1 MQTGIAENVIQ
12 GNLVT
17 QKTADNR
24 TLQADIPNNLYCGVC
39 IEVVKPDSKGKAR
52 QCQECE
58 HTLCISHYDE
68 GLGRQFSERCCYCRE
83 DAQKYHTENQS
94 PLFLDITIKTQV
106 NNIIWHCAE
115 PDCSQQGTLDVMDKH
130 PCQIIAQA
138 THLPLMACP
147 HQDCDDRI
155 EAKDFEHHKA
165 SCVWRTVNI
174 GSYTMPEYQRAAIL
188 NHAAPIPANL
198 TPAYLAQHPN
208 PAAVALGLC
217 LKFMETGE
225 VKEADKADEN
235 CILEWAWE
243 WGRLKEQKLGMK
255 TASPFGYLTYK
266 SLDNTLCKVTVPRDI
281 LLNQTE
287 SPIASLVTREAGEI
301 DVYFSILC
309 VESKRY
315 YPRISYKNAHK
326 APVFLSEWIVGEM
339 KGLPNTISG
348 KLIES
353 KFPIQFQNFNSASSR
368 EKVDKATTLVVEKED
383 MDYLLLHEWFEI
395 ILALTKIRRP

>member
-52 QCQECE
+52 MCQKCE
-58 HTLCISHYDE
+58 RTLCISHCNNKS
-68 GLGRQFSERCCYCRE
+68 GRKFSERCCYCRE
-83 DAQKYHTENQS
+83 DAKKYHTKNQL

-115 PDCSQQGTLDVMDKH
+115 PDCSQQGTLDFMDKH
-130 PCQIIAQA
+130 QCQRIAQA
-138 THLPLMACP
+138 THLPLMSCP

-235 CILEWAWE
+235 CILEWQ
-243 WGRLKEQKLGMK
+243 WGLLKEQKLGVK
-255 TASPFGYLTYK
+255 KASPFGYLTYK

-301 DVYFSILC
+301 DVYFSIPC
-309 VESKRY
+309 EQSGCY
-315 YPRISYKNAHK
+315 YPGIAYKNAHK
-326 APVFLSEWIVGEM
+326 APVFLSEYIVGNM

-353 KFPIQFQNFNSASSR
+353 KSTLYFTPFWTFPPEKQDNATASA
-368 EKVDKATTLVVEKED
+368 VDKQKMND
-383 MDYLLLHEWFEI
+383 LLLHEWFEI
-395 ILALTKIRRP
+395 ILGIDQIRRP